1 MPRERLTL
9 VPTEHWKGNV
19 PTGAS
24 KIEKI
29 ESSVLIM
36 KDGVGQVG
44 RVTVRTDVAIGEAA
58 YWVAKH
64 LNEAGYPTTTLLYG
78 RKFNGHG
85 FGEMVFQ
92 LRLF

>member
-1 MPRERLTL
+1 MSGERLTL
-9 VPTEHWKGNV
+9 VPTEHWEGDV

-24 KIEKI
+24 KI

-44 RVTVRTDVAIGEAA
+44 QVTVRTDVAAGEAA

-64 LNEAGYPTTTLLYG
+64 LNEAGYSTTTLLYG

-92 LRLF
+92 LSLF